1 MGKLFS
7 YFWHTTRNTLYK
19 KKFPPIETRLP
30 PIEVNLKKAVLRSA
44 IKSLSTIF
52 KTL

>member
-7 YFWHTTRNTLYK
+7 YFWHTTRNTLCK
-19 KKFPPIETRLP
+19 KKLPPIEARLP
-30 PIEVNLKKAVLRSA
+30 PIEANLKKAVLRSA